1 MFVAMADGPS
11 PSIEASIKRERPS
24 RRVFSIQSHVVH
36 GYAGNKA
43 AVFPLQRLDSD
54 QLGAIYEGLSLNGL
68 TTYSH
73 LLTGYCGNP
82 GFLQRIGGIVKDL
95 KEKNENLL
103 YVCDPVLGDHGKY
116 YTPRELLPIYKEVIV
131 PLADVLTPNC
141 FELGELSGRKIENE
155 ADCLSAVDAIH
166 DLGVSRIVVTS
177 GIPSKEEETQLIA
190 LTSTRNKDGTATR
203 HRFVFPKRSGNF
215 VGTGDLFAS
224 LLIVWLEECGGNLA
238 EAVGRVIGAL
248 QDVIGVTIEV
258 AKDYAP
264 PPSCKLPELR
274 FIEGRRYLLQPS
286 HVVPKIWNHC
296 RSDIEDEEIELLV
309 RGNTHRQRDEHE
321 ENQSYEAYPS
331 HAHDLKDQRSTVH
344 FGL

>member
-1 MFVAMADGPS
+1 AAMADGPS

-43 AVFPLQRLDSD
+43 AVFPLQINGFHVDFVNSVHFSNHTAYANLRGERLDSE
-54 QLGAIYEGLSLNGL
+54 QLGAIYEGLTLNGL

-95 KEKNENLL
+95 KQKNEHLL

-155 ADCLSAVDAIH
+155 TDCLVAVDAIH

-190 LTSTRNKDGTATR
+190 LASTRNKDGTATR
-203 HRFVFPKRSGNF
+203 HRFVFSKRSGNF

-224 LLIVWLEECGGNLA
+224 LLIVWLEECGGDLA

-248 QDVIGVTIEV
+248 QDVIGVTIDI
-258 AKDYAP
+258 AKDHPP

-274 FIEGRRYLLQPS
+274 FIEARRYLLQPS
-286 HVVPKIWNHC
+286 QVVRSQKI
-296 RSDIEDEEIELLV
+296 E
-309 RGNTHRQRDEHE
+309 
-321 ENQSYEAYPS
+321 
-331 HAHDLKDQRSTVH
+331 
-344 FGL
+344 